1 MAKKFR
7 HFLSSAGP
15 AGRPSWWQLI
25 TKKRMEQHKTRSF
38 LLGRGKK
45 KKLPEIIYVTF
56 TLSYVLEQQTELL
69 QGAIQ
74 IKHSGKTMTSQHIS
88 KQY

>member
-15 AGRPSWWQLI
+15 AGRPSSWQLI

-38 LLGRGKK
+38 LLRGKK
-45 KKLPEIIYVTF
+45 KTARDHLCHIH
-56 TLSYVLEQQTELL
+56 TELC
-69 QGAIQ
+69 A
-74 IKHSGKTMTSQHIS
+74 
-88 KQY
+88 